1 MSAKPGGQGANH
13 CDVCGRIYT
22 WGCGHSGAQESRAR
36 RHLATRKHKNRE
48 CECYGHNHCNPAV
61 CKLAGK
67 RIPGYVPFHQH
78 TEAPVPVEPLIE
90 VAIQAMGAAS

>member
-13 CDVCGRIYT
+13 CDVCGRVYT

-48 CECYGHNHCNPAV
+48 CECYGHNYCDASK

-67 RIPGYVPFHQH
+67 RIPGYVPFFQH
-78 TEAPVPVEPLIE
+78 TDPKPDLVEI
-90 VAIQAMGAAS
+90 AIQAVGATL